1 MVFFFFGVDD
11 CLDQTVIYVGHKFL
25 HIGRSQHSISVEKID
40 VERTAF
46 LQDNLGFI
54 ALFIQIPLVGLLR
67 EQTQG
72 EPQRIGGCD
81 GIVITAD
88 AYVGSPFTG
97 LDGDGV

>member
-1 MVFFFFGVDD
+1 MQNRPTKKMCIRD
-11 CLDQTVIYVGHKFL
+11 
-25 HIGRSQHSISVEKID
+25 R
-40 VERTAF
+40 
-46 LQDNLGFI
+46 
-54 ALFIQIPLVGLLR
+54 
-67 EQTQG
+67 G